1 MFIEMLAVMISNN
14 VNDGSGSEEDTLL
27 IEVFQDVQQGRG
39 LGKRTLALR
48 CNLQQYR
55 GLFLD
60 RMGTGDKLSR
70 SLESRHLGVY
80 LFHN

>member
-1 MFIEMLAVMISNN
+1 MFIEMLAIMISNN
-14 VNDGSGSEEDTLL
+14 VNHKSAREEDTLL
-27 IEVFQDVQQGRG
+27 IEVFQIVRRGRG
-39 LGKRTLALR
+39 LGKRKLALR

-55 GLFLD
+55 GRFLD

-80 LFHN
+80 LFRN